1 MNYKLLEAEAKNGAR
16 LLSEKLKLSNNY
28 EETKEILDDFCV
40 FINRY
45 ASKKND
51 RTNKSLTAL
60 SKYYQAHREE
70 ITEINRKRKIQR
82 RHWKDYIPVFIKL
95 HDKGYS
101 NPKISEIML
110 EKFKVKVSKETI
122 RKALKDVQR

>member
-45 ASKKND
+45 ASKKTTGQTKVLQRYQNTIKRIEKRSQRSTESGKYSGD
-51 RTNKSLTAL
+51 IGKITSPFL
-60 SKYYQAHREE
+60 SSYMTKD
-70 ITEINRKRKIQR
+70 IVTR
-82 RHWKDYIPVFIKL
+82 RY
-95 HDKGYS
+95 
-101 NPKISEIML
+101 PK
-110 EKFKVKVSKETI
+110 
-122 RKALKDVQR
+122 